1 MTPQHGLRRER
12 TRHARGERARSSG
25 QSLVEFAFVFPII
38 ALLAF
43 SFIDIGRAVFTWNTL
58 TNAAREATRV
68 AAVNQLDPVSG
79 PWRCLAHNPV
89 EDVND
94 PDWTFRGCAMTSG
107 AALGV
112 EGADVSV
119 SYAPPPGTTL
129 SCSPSLNVGCIVTVT
144 VVTRFSPIT
153 PVAGSIIGPMSMSS
167 TSSMPIERLFP

>member
-1 MTPQHGLRRER
+1 MTRPTARRRGRRER
-12 TRHARGERARSSG
+12 SRG

-43 SFIDIGRAVFTWNTL
+43 SMIDIGRAVFAWNTL

-68 AAVNQLDPVSG
+68 AAVNQLDPAVA

-89 EDVND
+89 EDVTD

-144 VVTRFSPIT
+144 VVHQFFPIT
-153 PVAGSIIGPMSMSS
+153 PVAGSVIGPISMTS

>member
-1 MTPQHGLRRER
+1 MKRRP
-12 TRHARGERARSSG
+12 GGRSGG
-25 QSLVEFAFVFPII
+25 QALVEFAFIFPLI

-43 SFIDIGRAVFTWNTL
+43 AFIDLGRAVFTWNTL

-68 AAVNQLDPVSG
+68 AAVNQLDPGTG

-89 EDVND
+89 EDPSD
-94 PDWTFRGCAMTSG
+94 PDWTFRGCAMTAA

-119 SYAPPPGTTL
+119 SFAPPPGTSL
-129 SCSPSLNVGCIVTVT
+129 SCGPALNVGCIVTIT
-144 VVTRFSPIT
+144 VVTRYVPIT
-153 PVAGSIIGPMSMSS
+153 PVAGSVIGPISMSA

>member
-1 MTPQHGLRRER
+1 MKRRR
-12 TRHARGERARSSG
+12 VDRSAG
-25 QSLVEFAFVFPII
+25 QSLVEFAFIFPII

-43 SFIDIGRAVFTWNTL
+43 AMIDIGRAVFTWNTL

-68 AAVNQLDPVSG
+68 AAVNQLDPNAG

-89 EDVND
+89 EDPTD
-94 PDWTFRGCAMTSG
+94 PDWTFRGCAMSAA

-119 SYAPPPGTTL
+119 SYAPPPGTSL
-129 SCSPSLNVGCIVTVT
+129 SCAAALNVGCIVTIT
-144 VVTRFSPIT
+144 VVTEYVPIT
-153 PVAGSIIGPMSMSS
+153 PVAGSVIGPISMTS